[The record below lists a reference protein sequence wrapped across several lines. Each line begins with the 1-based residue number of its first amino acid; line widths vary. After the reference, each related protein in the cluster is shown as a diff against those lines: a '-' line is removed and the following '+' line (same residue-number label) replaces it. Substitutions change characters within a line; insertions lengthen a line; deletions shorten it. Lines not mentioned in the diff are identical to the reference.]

1 LNCHAGTTTLVL
13 AASSQGL
20 DKVSEDSQAFFAE
33 RALGSLHF
41 KAIVMEN
48 LHHIVV
54 VGGGAGGL
62 ELVTRLGNKLG
73 KKHKARISLVDAGL
87 THVWKPLLHEVASGS
102 LDASANEINYRAH
115 ARKHHYEFQ
124 LGRMSGLD
132 RSAKEI
138 VIAAFHDDEGNE
150 VVPER
155 RIRYDTLVIAVGST
169 ANDFGTPGA
178 QEHCLFLDSLRQARR
193 FHNLMLNAFLRKNH
207 EALQG
212 KPHSLNISIIGAGA
226 TGVELAAELR
236 LASRELPVYGMN
248 HLKSSDVSISVIEA
262 ADRILPALPGRL
274 SAAATRELQRQKVQ
288 VLTGQPVSEVREN
301 SLVMKDGTELPSEMT
316 IWAAGIKAPGFL
328 ADMDG
333 LEANRGNQLMVEQT
347 LKTTRDDHIFAFGDC
362 AACPQPDSDRPVPPR
377 AQAAHQ
383 QADTLFETLCNRLE
397 GKEAVAFVYNDHG
410 SLINFSKYTTVGNLM
425 GNLSGRS
432 MYIEGKVAR
441 LFYVSLYRMHQ
452 VALHGFVRT
461 GIIWLMDKISR
472 AMHPRLKLH

>member
-1 LNCHAGTTTLVL
+1 
-13 AASSQGL
+13 
-20 DKVSEDSQAFFAE
+20 
-33 RALGSLHF
+33 
-41 KAIVMEN
+41 MEN

-73 KKHKARISLVDAGL
+73 KQRKARVTLVDAGL

-132 RSAKEI
+132 RSSRHL
-138 VIAAFHDDEGNE
+138 VIAPFHDEDGAE

-155 RIRYDTLVIAVGST
+155 RIQYDTLVIAVGST

-178 QEHCLFLDSLRQARR
+178 QEHCLFLDSLKQARR

-212 KPHSLNISIIGAGA
+212 QEHTLNISIIGAGA

-248 HLKSSDVSISVIEA
+248 HLQPSDVSISVIEA
-262 ADRILPALPGRL
+262 ADRILPALPARL
-274 SAAATRELQRQKVQ
+274 SAAAHRQLEYQNIKV
-288 VLTGQPVSEVREN
+288 LSGQPVNEVRKT
-301 SLVMKDGTELPSEMT
+301 SLVMQDGTELPSDMT
-316 IWAAGIKAPGFL
+316 IWAAGIKAPAFL
-328 ADMDG
+328 AELDG
-333 LEANRGNQLMVEQT
+333 LEANKSNQLVVDQT
-347 LKTTRDDHIFAFGDC
+347 LQTTADEHIFAFGDC

-383 QADTLFETLCNRLE
+383 QADALFKTLRNRLS
-397 GKEAVAFVYNDHG
+397 GGNPVPFVYNDHG
-410 SLINFSKYTTVGNLM
+410 SLINFSRYTTVGNLM

-452 VALHGFVRT
+452 VALHGPIRT

-472 AMHPRLKLH
+472 AMQPRLKLH

>member
-1 LNCHAGTTTLVL
+1 
-13 AASSQGL
+13 
-20 DKVSEDSQAFFAE
+20 
-33 RALGSLHF
+33 
-41 KAIVMEN
+41 MEN

-73 KKHKARISLVDAGL
+73 KKQKARITLVDAGL

-102 LDASANEINYRAH
+102 LDASTNEINYRAH

-124 LGRMSGLD
+124 LGRMNGLD
-132 RSAKEI
+132 RNAKEV
-138 VIAAFHDDEGNE
+138 VIAAFHDEEGKE

-155 RIRYDTLVIAVGST
+155 RISYDTLVIAVGSN

-178 QEHCLFLDSLRQARR
+178 QEHCLFLDSLNQARR

-207 EALQG
+207 EA
-212 KPHSLNISIIGAGA
+212 HSGNGHELPITIIGAGA

-248 HLKSSDVSISVIEA
+248 HLRAEDVSITVIEA
-262 ADRILPALPGRL
+262 AERILPALPARL
-274 SAAATRELQRQKVQ
+274 SAAATRELEHQNVRVM
-288 VLTGQPVSEVREN
+288 TGQPVSEIRAGT
-301 SLVMKDGTELPSEMT
+301 LVMKDGTELASEMT
-316 IWAAGIKAPGFL
+316 IWAAGIKAPAFL
-328 ADMDG
+328 SELEG
-333 LEANRGNQLMVEQT
+333 LETNRGNQIKVRQT
-347 LKTTRDDHIFAFGDC
+347 LESTTDPDIFAFGDC
-362 AACPQPDSDRPVPPR
+362 AECPQPDSDRPVPPR

-383 QADTLFETLCNRLE
+383 QADVLFKTLRHRLE
-397 GKEAVAFVYNDHG
+397 GGEAVPFVYNDHG
-410 SLINFSKYTTVGNLM
+410 SLINFSRYTTVGNLM

-452 VALHGFVRT
+452 VALHGFLRT
-461 GIIWLMDKISR
+461 GVIWLMDRITR

>member
-1 LNCHAGTTTLVL
+1 
-13 AASSQGL
+13 
-20 DKVSEDSQAFFAE
+20 
-33 RALGSLHF
+33 
-41 KAIVMEN
+41 MEHT
-48 LHHIVV
+48 HHIVV

-73 KKHKARISLVDAGL
+73 RKGKARITLVDAGL

-124 LGRMSGLD
+124 LGRMSGID
-132 RSAKEI
+132 RQNHRI
-138 VIAAFHDDEGNE
+138 VIAPFLDEDGDE

-155 RIRYDTLVIAVGST
+155 HIHYDTLVVSVGST

-178 QEHCLFLDSLRQARR
+178 KDHCLFLDSLPQARR
-193 FHNLMLNAFLRKNH
+193 FHNLLLNAFLRTNH
-207 EALQG
+207 DAKEGQDHQL
-212 KPHSLNISIIGAGA
+212 PITIIGAGA

-248 HLKSSDVSISVIEA
+248 HLAPEDIRISVIEA

-274 SAAATRELQRQKVQ
+274 SLAATRELERQDVQ

-301 SLVMKDGTELPSEMT
+301 AIVMKDGTEIPSQMT
-316 IWAAGIKAPGFL
+316 IWAAGIKAPEWLGQL
-328 ADMDG
+328 D
-333 LEANRGNQLMVEQT
+333 LETNRGNQLVVKQT
-347 LKTTRDDHIFAFGDC
+347 LQSVTDPDVFALGDC

-383 QADTLFETLCNRLE
+383 QADTLFKTLRHRIE
-397 GKEAVAFVYNDHG
+397 GGEPVPFVYHDHG
-410 SLINFSKYTTVGNLM
+410 SLINFSRYTTVGNLM

-432 MYIEGKVAR
+432 MYVEGKVAR
-441 LFYVSLYRMHQ
+441 LFYASLYRMHQ
-452 VALHGFVRT
+452 NALHGPLRT
-461 GIIWLMDKISR
+461 AIIWAMDRVSR
-472 AMHPRLKLH
+472 AMQPRLKLH

>member
-1 LNCHAGTTTLVL
+1 
-13 AASSQGL
+13 
-20 DKVSEDSQAFFAE
+20 
-33 RALGSLHF
+33 
-41 KAIVMEN
+41 
-48 LHHIVV
+48 V

-62 ELVTRLGNKLG
+62 ELVTSLGNKLG
-73 KKHKARISLVDAGL
+73 KKHKARITLVDSGL

-132 RSAKEI
+132 RAAKKLI
-138 VIAAFHDDEGNE
+138 IAPFRDDEGAE

-155 RIRYDTLVIAVGST
+155 HISYDTLVIAVGST

-178 QEHCLFLDSLRQARR
+178 QDNCLFLDSLKQARR

-212 KPHSLNISIIGAGA
+212 AEHSLNISIIGAGA

-248 HLKSSDVSISVIEA
+248 HLQPSDVSITVIEA

-274 SAAATRELQRQKVQ
+274 SAAATRELERQNVR
-288 VLTGQPVSEVREN
+288 VLAGQPVSEVRET
-301 SLVMKDGTELPSEMT
+301 SIIMKDGTELPSEMT
-316 IWAAGIKAPGFL
+316 IWAAGIKAPAFL
-328 ADMDG
+328 ADLEG
-333 LEANRGNQLMVEQT
+333 LEVNRGNQLVVEQT
-347 LKTTRDDHIFAFGDC
+347 LQTTQDTDIFALGDC

-383 QADTLFETLCNRLE
+383 QADTLFRTLCNRLDG
-397 GKEAVAFVYNDHG
+397 GKAVPFVYKDHG
-410 SLINFSKYTTVGNLM
+410 SLINFSRYTTVGNLM

-441 LFYVSLYRMHQ
+441 LFYLSLYRMHQ
-452 VALHGFVRT
+452 VALHGMLRT
-461 GIIWLMDKISR
+461 GIIWLMDRISR

>member
-1 LNCHAGTTTLVL
+1 
-13 AASSQGL
+13 
-20 DKVSEDSQAFFAE
+20 
-33 RALGSLHF
+33 
-41 KAIVMEN
+41 MEN

-73 KKHKARISLVDAGL
+73 KKRKARITLVDAGL

-102 LDASANEINYRAH
+102 LDANANEINYRAH

-132 RSAKEI
+132 RQSKEV
-138 VIAAFHDDEGNE
+138 VIAPFHDNEGKE

-155 RIRYDTLVIAVGST
+155 HIDYDTLVIAVGST

-178 QEHCLFLDSLRQARR
+178 QDNCLFLDSLNQARR

-207 EALQG
+207 EA
-212 KPHSLNISIIGAGA
+212 HSGNGHELPIAIIGAGA

-248 HLKSSDVSISVIEA
+248 HLRPEDISITVIEA
-262 ADRILPALPGRL
+262 AERILPALPARL
-274 SAAATRELQRQKVQ
+274 SAAATRELEHQNVRVM
-288 VLTGQPVSEVREN
+288 TGQPVSEVRDGT
-301 SLVMKDGTELPSEMT
+301 LVMKDGTELPSEMT
-316 IWAAGIKAPGFL
+316 IWAAGIKAPAFL
-328 ADMDG
+328 AELEG
-333 LEANRGNQLMVEQT
+333 LETNRSNQLKVRQT
-347 LKTTRDDHIFAFGDC
+347 LESTTDADIFAFGDC
-362 AACPQPDSDRPVPPR
+362 AECPQPDSDRPVPPR

-383 QADTLFETLCNRLE
+383 QAAVLFKTLRNRLQGE
-397 GKEAVAFVYNDHG
+397 KAVPFVYNDHG
-410 SLINFSKYTTVGNLM
+410 SLINFSRYTTVGNLM
-425 GNLSGRS
+425 GNLSGRN

-441 LFYVSLYRMHQ
+441 LFYLSLYRMHQ
-452 VALHGFVRT
+452 LALHGFLRT
-461 GIIWLMDKISR
+461 SIIWLMDRITR

>member
-1 LNCHAGTTTLVL
+1 MN
-13 AASSQGL
+13 
-20 DKVSEDSQAFFAE
+20 
-33 RALGSLHF
+33 
-41 KAIVMEN
+41 N
-48 LHHIVV
+48 LPHIVI

-62 ELVTRLGNKLG
+62 ELATSLGNKLG
-73 KKHKARISLVDAGL
+73 KKNKARISLVDAGL

-124 LGRMSGLD
+124 LGRVNGLD
-132 RSAKEI
+132 REAKEI
-138 VIAAFHDDEGNE
+138 IIEPFYDDDGQE

-155 RIRYDTLVIAVGST
+155 RLHYDTLVIAVGST

-178 QEHCLFLDSLRQARR
+178 KEHCLFLDSLNQARR

-207 EALQG
+207 DARQG
-212 KPHSLNISIIGAGA
+212 NPHALNISIIGAGA

-236 LASRELPVYGMN
+236 MASRELPVYGMN
-248 HLKSSDVSISVIEA
+248 HLQPSDVSISVIEA

-274 SAAATRELQRQKVQ
+274 SAGATRELQRQNIQ
-288 VLTGQPVSEVREN
+288 VLTGQPASEIRKDR
-301 SLVMKDGTELPSEMT
+301 LIMKDGTELPSDMT
-316 IWAAGIKAPGFL
+316 IWAAGIKAPPFL
-328 ADMDG
+328 AELDG
-333 LEANRGNQLMVEQT
+333 LEANRSNQLVVEQT
-347 LKTTRDDHIFAFGDC
+347 LQTTQDADIFAFGDC

-383 QADTLFETLCNRLE
+383 QADALFKTLCNRLE
-397 GKEAVAFVYNDHG
+397 GKEAVPFVYNDHG
-410 SLINFSKYTTVGNLM
+410 SLINFSRYTTVGNLM

-452 VALHGFVRT
+452 VALHGFART
-461 GIIWLMDKISR
+461 GIIWLLDKIGR
-472 AMHPRLKLH
+472 AMKPRLKLH

>member
-1 LNCHAGTTTLVL
+1 
-13 AASSQGL
+13 
-20 DKVSEDSQAFFAE
+20 
-33 RALGSLHF
+33 
-41 KAIVMEN
+41 MEN

-62 ELVTRLGNKLG
+62 ELVTRLGNRLG
-73 KKHKARISLVDAGL
+73 RKGKARVTLVDASL

-102 LDASANEINYRAH
+102 LDANANEINYRAH

-132 RSAKEI
+132 RTARE
-138 VIAAFHDDEGNE
+138 VLIAPFHDEDGNE

-155 RIRYDTLVIAVGST
+155 RLRYDTLVIAVGST

-178 QEHCLFLDSLRQARR
+178 QQHCLFLDSLSQARR
-193 FHNLMLNAFLRKNH
+193 FHKLMLNAFLRKNH

-212 KPHSLNISIIGAGA
+212 QPHTLNISIIGAGA

-248 HLKSSDVSISVIEA
+248 HLKSSDVSITVIEA

-274 SAAATRELQRQKVQ
+274 SAAATRELERQRVR
-288 VLTGQPVSEVREN
+288 VLTGQPVSEIRKDSVV
-301 SLVMKDGTELPSEMT
+301 LKDGTELPSEMT
-316 IWAAGIKAPGFL
+316 IWAAGIKAPAFL
-328 ADMDG
+328 AELDG
-333 LEANRGNQLMVEQT
+333 LEVNRSNQLVVQQT
-347 LKTTRDDHIFAFGDC
+347 LQTTQDADIFAFGDC
-362 AACPQPDSDRPVPPR
+362 AACPQPDAERPVPPR

-383 QADTLFETLCNRLE
+383 QADVLFKTLCRRLD
-397 GKEAVAFVYNDHG
+397 GKDAVPFVYRDHG
-410 SLINFSKYTTVGNLM
+410 SLINFSRYTTVGNLM

-452 VALHGFVRT
+452 VALHGVIRT
-461 GIIWLMDKISR
+461 GVIWLMDKISR

>member
-1 LNCHAGTTTLVL
+1 M
-13 AASSQGL
+13 
-20 DKVSEDSQAFFAE
+20 D
-33 RALGSLHF
+33 
-41 KAIVMEN
+41 N

-73 KKHKARISLVDAGL
+73 KHRKARVTLVDAGL

-132 RSAKEI
+132 RASRNLI
-138 VIAAFHDDEGNE
+138 IAPFHDEDGAE

-155 RIRYDTLVIAVGST
+155 RIQYDTLVIAVGST

-178 QEHCLFLDSLRQARR
+178 QEHCLFLDSLKQARR

-207 EALQG
+207 EAAQG
-212 KPHSLNISIIGAGA
+212 QEHTLNISIIGAGA

-248 HLKSSDVSISVIEA
+248 HLKPSDVSISVIEA
-262 ADRILPALPGRL
+262 ADRILPALPARL
-274 SAAATRELQRQKVQ
+274 SAAAHRQLEHQNIKV
-288 VLTGQPVSEVREN
+288 LSGQPVNEVRET
-301 SLVMKDGTELPSEMT
+301 SLVMKDGTDLPSDMT
-316 IWAAGIKAPGFL
+316 IWAAGIKAPAFL
-328 ADMDG
+328 AELDG
-333 LEANRGNQLMVEQT
+333 LEANKGNQLIVDQT
-347 LKTTRDDHIFAFGDC
+347 LKTTTDDHIFAFGDC

-383 QADTLFETLCNRLE
+383 QADALFKTLRNRLT
-397 GKEAVAFVYNDHG
+397 GADPVPFVYNDHG
-410 SLINFSKYTTVGNLM
+410 SLINFSRYTTVGNLM

-452 VALHGFVRT
+452 VALHGPIRT

-472 AMHPRLKLH
+472 AMQPRLKLH

>member
-1 LNCHAGTTTLVL
+1 
-13 AASSQGL
+13 
-20 DKVSEDSQAFFAE
+20 
-33 RALGSLHF
+33 
-41 KAIVMEN
+41 MEN

-62 ELVTRLGNKLG
+62 ELVTSLGNKLG
-73 KKHKARISLVDAGL
+73 KKGKARISLVDAGL
-87 THVWKPLLHEVASGS
+87 THVWKPPLLHEVASGS

-132 RSAKEI
+132 RANKAI
-138 VIAAFHDDEGNE
+138 VIAPPFRDEEGQE

-155 RIRYDTLVIAVGST
+155 RLHYDTLVIAVGST
-169 ANDFGTPGA
+169 ANDFGTPPGA
-178 QEHCLFLDSLRQARR
+178 QDHCLFLDSLKQARR

-212 KPHSLNISIIGAGA
+212 QPPHALNISIIGAGA

-236 LASRELPVYGMN
+236 LASRELPIYGMN

-274 SAAATRELQRQKVQ
+274 SAAATRELERQKVK

-301 SLVMKDGTELPSEMT
+301 SLIMKDGTELPSEMT
-316 IWAAGIKAPGFL
+316 IWAAGIKAPPFL
-328 ADMDG
+328 AELDG
-333 LEANRGNQLMVEQT
+333 LETNRGNQLLVEQT
-347 LKTTRDDHIFAFGDC
+347 LKTTKDTDIFAFGDC
-362 AACPQPDSDRPVPPR
+362 AACPQPESDRPVPPR

-383 QADTLFETLCNRLE
+383 QADALFKTLCNRLE
-397 GKEAVAFVYNDHG
+397 GKEAVPFVYNDHG

-452 VALHGFVRT
+452 VALHGFLRT
-461 GIIWLMDKISR
+461 GVIWLMDKISR
-472 AMHPRLKLH
+472 AMQPRLKLH

>member
-1 LNCHAGTTTLVL
+1 
-13 AASSQGL
+13 
-20 DKVSEDSQAFFAE
+20 
-33 RALGSLHF
+33 
-41 KAIVMEN
+41 MEN

-73 KKHKARISLVDAGL
+73 KKRKARITLVDAGL

-124 LGRMSGLD
+124 LGRMNGLD
-132 RSAKEI
+132 RDAKQV
-138 VIAAFHDDEGNE
+138 VIAPFLDSEGRE

-155 RIRYDTLVIAVGST
+155 RIEYDTLVIAVGSN

-178 QEHCLFLDSLRQARR
+178 LDNCLFLDSLNQARR

-207 EALQG
+207 DAQSGNSHAL
-212 KPHSLNISIIGAGA
+212 PITIIGAGA

-248 HLKSSDVSISVIEA
+248 HLRPEDVSITVIEA
-262 ADRILPALPGRL
+262 AERILPALPARL
-274 SAAATRELQRQKVQ
+274 SAAATRELENQNVRVM
-288 VLTGQPVSEVREN
+288 TGQPVSEVREGT
-301 SLVMKDGTELPSEMT
+301 LIMKDGTELVSEMT
-316 IWAAGIKAPGFL
+316 IWAAGIKAPAFL
-328 ADMDG
+328 SGLGG
-333 LEANRGNQLMVEQT
+333 LETNRSNQIKVRQT
-347 LKTTRDDHIFAFGDC
+347 LETTIDPDIFAFGDC
-362 AACPQPDSDRPVPPR
+362 AECPQPDSDRPVPPR

-383 QADTLFETLCNRLE
+383 QADVLFKTLRNRLQGE
-397 GKEAVAFVYNDHG
+397 EAVPFVYNDHG
-410 SLINFSKYTTVGNLM
+410 SLINFSRYTTVGNLM

-441 LFYVSLYRMHQ
+441 LFYLSLYRMHQ
-452 VALHGFVRT
+452 VALHGFLRT
-461 GIIWLMDKISR
+461 GVIWLMDRITR

>member
-1 LNCHAGTTTLVL
+1 MTTRLGVKTAKGFVELL
-13 AASSQGL
+13 AVFSYREIS
-20 DKVSEDSQAFFAE
+20 
-33 RALGSLHF
+33 
-41 KAIVMEN
+41 MEK

-62 ELVTRLGNKLG
+62 ELATRLGDKLG
-73 KKHKARISLVDAGL
+73 KRQKARITLVDAGL

-102 LDASANEINYRAH
+102 LDASTNEINYRAH

-124 LGRMSGLD
+124 LGEMGGLD
-132 RSAKEI
+132 RDKRQI
-138 VIAAFHDDEGNE
+138 VINPFHDEDGEE

-155 RIRYDTLVIAVGST
+155 HIPYDTLVIAVGST

-178 QEHCLFLDSLRQARR
+178 QENCMFLDSLHQARR

-207 EALQG
+207 EGELGRDHAL
-212 KPHSLNISIIGAGA
+212 PITIIGAGA

-248 HLKSSDVSISVIEA
+248 HLRPEDVSISLVEA
-262 ADRILPALPGRL
+262 ADRILPALPPRL
-274 SAAATRELQRQKVQ
+274 SVAATKELERQKVD
-288 VLTGQPVSEVREN
+288 VLTGQPVSEVRAQ
-301 SLVMKDGTELPSEMT
+301 SIVMKDGTELPSDMT
-316 IWAAGIKAPGFL
+316 IWAAGIKAPAFL
-328 ADMDG
+328 AELG
-333 LEANRGNQLMVEQT
+333 LETTRGNQLVTEQT
-347 LKTTRDDHIFAFGDC
+347 LQTTQDENIFALGDC
-362 AACPQPDSDRPVPPR
+362 AACPQPNSERPVPPR

-383 QADTLFETLCNRLE
+383 MADTLFKTLVNRLK
-397 GKEAVAFVYNDHG
+397 GDEAVPFVYNDHG
-410 SLINFSKYTTVGNLM
+410 SLINFSRYTTVGNLM

-452 VALHGFVRT
+452 MALHGPLRT
-461 GIIWLMDKISR
+461 GVIWLMDKISR

>member
-1 LNCHAGTTTLVL
+1 
-13 AASSQGL
+13 
-20 DKVSEDSQAFFAE
+20 
-33 RALGSLHF
+33 
-41 KAIVMEN
+41 MEN

-73 KKHKARISLVDAGL
+73 KKGKARITLIDAVL
-87 THVWKPLLHEVASGS
+87 THVWKPLLHEVAAGS
-102 LDASANEINYRAH
+102 LDASTNEINFRAH

-132 RSAKEI
+132 RDSKQITLE
-138 VIAAFHDDEGNE
+138 AFYDAEGNE
-150 VVPER
+150 VVPTR
-155 RIRYDTLVIAVGST
+155 HVSYDSLVIAVGST

-178 QEHCLFLDSLRQARR
+178 QEHCLFLDSLAQARR
-193 FHNLMLNAFLRKNH
+193 FHNLMLNAFLRTNH
-207 EALQG
+207 EAKHGEAAQL
-212 KPHSLNISIIGAGA
+212 PITIIGAGA

-248 HLKSSDVSISVIEA
+248 ALKAEDVSITVIEA
-262 ADRILPALPGRL
+262 ADRILPALPARL
-274 SAAATRELQRQKVQ
+274 SVAATKELEKQKVK
-288 VLTGQPVSEVREN
+288 VLTGQPVSEVKAG
-301 SLVMKDGTELPSEMT
+301 SIVMKDGTELPSDMT
-316 IWAAGIKAPGFL
+316 IWAAGIKAPAFL
-328 ADMDG
+328 TELGG
-333 LEANRGNQLMVEQT
+333 LETNRGNQLVVTQT
-347 LKTTRDDHIFAFGDC
+347 LQTTADANVFAFGDC

-383 QADTLFETLCNRLE
+383 QAATLYKTLVNRLE
-397 GKEAVAFVYNDHG
+397 GRDAVPFVYNDHG
-410 SLINFSKYTTVGNLM
+410 SLINFSRYTTVGNLM

-452 VALHGFVRT
+452 VALHGFLRT
-461 GIIWLMDKISR
+461 GVIWLMDKISR

>member
-1 LNCHAGTTTLVL
+1 M
-13 AASSQGL
+13 
-20 DKVSEDSQAFFAE
+20 D
-33 RALGSLHF
+33 
-41 KAIVMEN
+41 N

-62 ELVTRLGNKLG
+62 ELVTSLGNKLG
-73 KKHKARISLVDAGL
+73 RKKKARISLVDAGL

-132 RSAKEI
+132 RANREI
-138 VIAAFHDDEGNE
+138 VIAPFHDEEGHE

-155 RIRYDTLVIAVGST
+155 RIQYDTLVIAVGST

-178 QEHCLFLDSLRQARR
+178 QDHCLFLDSLRQARR
-193 FHNLMLNAFLRKNH
+193 FHNLLLNAFLRKNH
-207 EALQG
+207 EAHQG
-212 KPHSLNISIIGAGA
+212 QAHRLNISIIGAGA

-236 LASRELPVYGMN
+236 LASRELPTYGMN
-248 HLKSSDVSISVIEA
+248 HLQPSDIAINVIEA
-262 ADRILPALPGRL
+262 ADRILPALPARL
-274 SAAATRELQRQKVQ
+274 SAGATRELQRQNIQ
-288 VLTGQPVSEVREN
+288 VLTGQPVSEIRED

-316 IWAAGIKAPGFL
+316 IWAAGIKAPSFL
-328 ADMDG
+328 ADLDG
-333 LEANRGNQLMVEQT
+333 LETNRGNQLVVEQT
-347 LKTTRDDHIFAFGDC
+347 LQTTQDTDIFAFGDC
-362 AACPQPDSDRPVPPR
+362 AACPQPDSDLPVPPR

-383 QADTLFETLCNRLE
+383 QADALFKTLCNRLK
-397 GKEAVAFVYNDHG
+397 GEAAVPFVYNDHG
-410 SLINFSKYTTVGNLM
+410 SLINFSRYTTVGNLM

-441 LFYVSLYRMHQ
+441 LFYLSLYRMHQ

-472 AMHPRLKLH
+472 AMQPRLKLH

>member
-1 LNCHAGTTTLVL
+1 M
-13 AASSQGL
+13 
-20 DKVSEDSQAFFAE
+20 D
-33 RALGSLHF
+33 
-41 KAIVMEN
+41 N

-73 KKHKARISLVDAGL
+73 KKHKARITLVDAGL

-102 LDASANEINYRAH
+102 LDANANEINYRAH

-124 LGRMSGLD
+124 LGRMNGLD
-132 RSAKEI
+132 RDAKEV
-138 VIAAFHDDEGNE
+138 VIAPFLDGDEQE

-155 RIRYDTLVIAVGST
+155 RIGYDTLVIAVGSN

-178 QEHCLFLDSLRQARR
+178 KEHCLFLDSLKQARR

-207 EALQG
+207 EANSGNGHEL
-212 KPHSLNISIIGAGA
+212 PITIIGAGA

-248 HLKSSDVSISVIEA
+248 KLRPEDVSITVIEA
-262 ADRILPALPGRL
+262 AERILPALPARL
-274 SAAATRELQRQKVQ
+274 SAAATRELEHQNVRVM
-288 VLTGQPVSEVREN
+288 TGQPVSEIHEGT
-301 SLVMKDGTELPSEMT
+301 LVMKDGTELASEMT
-316 IWAAGIKAPGFL
+316 IWAAGIKAPEFL
-328 ADMDG
+328 SELEG
-333 LEANRGNQLMVEQT
+333 LETNRGNQIKVRQT
-347 LKTTRDDHIFAFGDC
+347 LESTTDADIFAFGDC
-362 AACPQPDSDRPVPPR
+362 AECPQPDSDRPVPPR

-383 QADTLFETLCNRLE
+383 QADVLFKTLRNRLE
-397 GKEAVAFVYNDHG
+397 GGDAVPFVYNDHG
-410 SLINFSKYTTVGNLM
+410 SLINFSRYTTVGNLM

-452 VALHGFVRT
+452 VALHGFLRT
-461 GIIWLMDKISR
+461 SIIWLMDRITR

>member
-1 LNCHAGTTTLVL
+1 M
-13 AASSQGL
+13 SQ
-20 DKVSEDSQAFFAE
+20 
-33 RALGSLHF
+33 
-41 KAIVMEN
+41 

-62 ELVTRLGNKLG
+62 ELVTSLGNRLG
-73 KKHKARISLVDAGL
+73 KHRKARVTLLDAGL

-102 LDASANEINYRAH
+102 LDANANEINYRAH
-115 ARKHHYEFQ
+115 ASKHHYEFQ
-124 LGRMSGLD
+124 LGCMSGLN
-132 RSAKEI
+132 RSKKQL
-138 VIAAFHDDEGNE
+138 VIAPFHDEEGDE

-155 RIRYDTLVIAVGST
+155 HISYDTLVIAVGST

-178 QEHCLFLDSLRQARR
+178 REYCLFLDSLKQARR
-193 FHNLMLNAFLRKNH
+193 FHGLMLNAFLRKNH
-207 EALQG
+207 EAQTGREHAL
-212 KPHSLNISIIGAGA
+212 SITIIGAGA

-248 HLKSSDVSISVIEA
+248 HLRSSDVSISVIEA
-262 ADRILPALPGRL
+262 ADRILPALPARL
-274 SAAATRELQRQKVQ
+274 SGAATRELERQKVQ

-301 SLVMKDGTELPSEMT
+301 SIVMKDGTELPSEMT
-316 IWAAGIKAPGFL
+316 IWAAGIKAPDFL
-328 ADMDG
+328 AALDG
-333 LEANRGNQLMVEQT
+333 LEVNRGNQLVVEQT
-347 LKTTRDDHIFAFGDC
+347 LQTTRDSDIFAFGDC
-362 AACPQPDSDRPVPPR
+362 ASCPQPDSDRPVPPR

-383 QADTLFETLCNRLE
+383 QADALFRTLCNRLE
-397 GKEAVAFVYNDHG
+397 GKPDVAFVYKDHG
-410 SLINFSKYTTVGNLM
+410 SLINFSRYTTVGNLM

-452 VALHGFVRT
+452 VALHGLLRT

>member
-1 LNCHAGTTTLVL
+1 M
-13 AASSQGL
+13 S
-20 DKVSEDSQAFFAE
+20 
-33 RALGSLHF
+33 
-41 KAIVMEN
+41 N

-62 ELVTRLGNKLG
+62 ELVTSLGNRLG
-73 KKHKARISLVDAGL
+73 KKRKARVTLVDASL

-102 LDASANEINYRAH
+102 LDANANEINYRAH

-124 LGRMSGLD
+124 LGRMGGLD
-132 RSAKEI
+132 RERKE
-138 VIAAFHDDEGNE
+138 VIIDAFHDDEGQE

-155 RIRYDTLVIAVGST
+155 RISYDTLVIAVGST

-207 EALQG
+207 EAMQG
-212 KPHSLNISIIGAGA
+212 KEHALNISIIGAGA

-248 HLKSSDVSISVIEA
+248 HLQASDVSISVIEA

-274 SAAATRELQRQKVQ
+274 SNAATRELERQHVKV
-288 VLTGQPVSEVREN
+288 LAGQPVSEVREN
-301 SLVMKDGTELPSEMT
+301 SVVMKDGTELPSEMT
-316 IWAAGIKAPGFL
+316 IWAAGIKAPAFL
-328 ADMDG
+328 SDLDG
-333 LEANRGNQLMVEQT
+333 LQVNRGNQLVVEQT
-347 LKTTRDDHIFAFGDC
+347 LQTTQDTDIFAFGDC
-362 AACPQPDSDRPVPPR
+362 AACPQPESERPVPPR

-383 QADTLFETLCNRLE
+383 QADALYKTLCNRLE
-397 GKEAVAFVYNDHG
+397 GKQAVPFVYNDHG
-410 SLINFSKYTTVGNLM
+410 SLINFSRYTTVGNLM

-441 LFYVSLYRMHQ
+441 LFYLSLYRMHQ
-452 VALHGFVRT
+452 VALHGMIRT
-461 GIIWLMDKISR
+461 GIIWLMDRISR